1 MIHKNENVWA
11 PKWWGFAKFY
21 ENILM
26 YRVRTWSCP
35 PLSKLFF
42 KHQNMCCTKIPLKI
56 LPGIWKSFL
65 KISQTKIGKNFSVFS
80 VIMKFWKMFE
90 FVIWK
95 YIKSLIFSTLY
106 GCNSVSQIKPNFT
119 IFCTYG
125 PPLRGPNGV
134 NHILMYFCNQ
144 CLNI

>member
-1 MIHKNENVWA
+1 MNSFQMRHFWSFNSVYRYLFLHK
-11 PKWWGFAKFY
+11 
-21 ENILM
+21 
-26 YRVRTWSCP
+26 YRVRKCNFH
-35 PLSKLFF
+35 PLYKPIF
-42 KHQNMCCTKIPLKI
+42 KYQNMCCTKIPLKI
-56 LPGIWKSFL
+56 LPGIWKSIL
-65 KISQTKIGKNFSVFS
+65 KNSRTKIGKNFSVFS

-106 GCNSVSQIKPNFT
+106 GCIAVSQIKPNFT

-125 PPLRGPNGV
+125 PPWRCPNGV